1 MKVSFWFHIE
11 LYYYKA
17 LRKIIYECGMPYI
30 LVESG
35 FLASGSLSGFLEG
48 KNYNRC
54 KRIHG
59 LTAIALQ
66 TLHFEAFLKSWNGG
80 LKVTKQEIAGF
91 LRYVNFVDV
100 NQSAFVS
107 SIPIEIDDLFHKY
120 ERDRGLTVMG
130 EPGPTAKYWMLY
142 VSLIDVHCKLPRA
155 NRMKDHRLYTQMLP
169 EVIKVF
175 FTFNH
180 HHYARWRSKCT

>member
-11 LYYYKA
+11 FYYYKA
-17 LRKIIYECGMPYI
+17 VRKFIYESGMSYI

-35 FLASGSLSGFLEG
+35 FLASVSLSGFLAG
-48 KNYNRC
+48 KKYNRC
-54 KRIHG
+54 KRIHE

-66 TLHFEAFLKSWNGG
+66 SLHFEAFLKSLNGG
-80 LKVTKQEIAGF
+80 LKVTKQDIAGL
-91 LRYVNFVDV
+91 LRSVNCVDV
-100 NQSAFVS
+100 NQSAFIS
-107 SIPIEIDDLFHKY
+107 YIPVEIDGLFHTY
-120 ERDRGLTVMG
+120 ERDRGMTLMG
-130 EPGPTAKYWMLY
+130 GPGPTAKYWMLY

-155 NRMKDHRLYTQMLP
+155 NRTKDHRLYTQMLP

-180 HHYARWRSKCT
+180 HNYARWETK